1 MSKKIIITE
10 QDVDEPYEEI
20 IEQVDNSP
28 PEPPPPDP
36 PPPPPQPEKQKADCK
51 MRMRELY
58 KCDDCGK
65 YLTKKSLN
73 YSHYKTCRGK
83 PENQIKPDVK
93 PQAPPPDVS
102 TTSSAENA
110 VHFAAEPKPQAP
122 PPDVSA
128 TSSAKNAVHF
138 AAEPVQQMTPPP
150 VYYQQVPRQIPI
162 YEQMRLEKQRAHL
175 EKIQRLS
182 MFIA

>member
-1 MSKKIIITE
+1 MSKKITIKE
-10 QDVDEPYEEI
+10 EDVEEPYEEI
-20 IEQVDNSP
+20 IEQVDNT
-28 PEPPPPDP
+28 PELPDVTSTSSAKNAVHFAAEP
-36 PPPPPQPEKQKADCK
+36 PPPPPEKQKAECK

-83 PENQIKPDVK
+83 PENKIKPDVK
-93 PQAPPPDVS
+93 PQAPPP
-102 TTSSAENA
+102 
-110 VHFAAEPKPQAP
+110 QAP
-122 PPDVSA
+122 PP
-128 TSSAKNAVHF
+128 
-138 AAEPVQQMTPPP
+138 EPVQQMTPPP

>member
-1 MSKKIIITE
+1 MSKKITITE

-36 PPPPPQPEKQKADCK
+36 PPPPEKQKADCK

-83 PENQIKPDVK
+83 PENQIKPE
-93 PQAPPPDVS
+93 APPP
-102 TTSSAENA
+102 
-110 VHFAAEPKPQAP
+110 
-122 PPDVSA
+122 
-128 TSSAKNAVHF
+128 
-138 AAEPVQQMTPPP
+138 EPVQQMTPPP

>member
-1 MSKKIIITE
+1 MSKKITITE

-36 PPPPPQPEKQKADCK
+36 PPPPQPDVSSTSSAKNATHFAAEKQKADCK

-93 PQAPPPDVS
+93 PQAPPP
-102 TTSSAENA
+102 
-110 VHFAAEPKPQAP
+110 EPKPQAP
-122 PPDVSA
+122 PP
-128 TSSAKNAVHF
+128 
-138 AAEPVQQMTPPP
+138 EPVQQMTPPP
-150 VYYQQVPRQIPI
+150 VYYQQMPRQIPL

>member
-1 MSKKIIITE
+1 MPESK
-10 QDVDEPYEEI
+10 PAL
-20 IEQVDNSP
+20 
-28 PEPPPPDP
+28 
-36 PPPPPQPEKQKADCK
+36 PEKQKAECK

-83 PENQIKPDVK
+83 PENQIKP
-93 PQAPPPDVS
+93 
-102 TTSSAENA
+102 
-110 VHFAAEPKPQAP
+110 EPKPQAP
-122 PPDVSA
+122 PP
-128 TSSAKNAVHF
+128 
-138 AAEPVQQMTPPP
+138 EPVQQMTPPP
-150 VYYQQVPRQIPI
+150 VYYQQAPRQIPL

>member
-1 MSKKIIITE
+1 MSKKIIIKE
-10 QDVDEPYEEI
+10 EDVDEPYEEI

-36 PPPPPQPEKQKADCK
+36 PPEKQKADCK

-83 PENQIKPDVK
+83 PENQIKPEPKPHAPPPDVK
-93 PQAPPPDVS
+93 PQAPPP
-102 TTSSAENA
+102 
-110 VHFAAEPKPQAP
+110 
-122 PPDVSA
+122 
-128 TSSAKNAVHF
+128 
-138 AAEPVQQMTPPP
+138 EPVQQMTPPP
-150 VYYQQVPRQIPI
+150 VYYQQMPRQIPL

>member
-1 MSKKIIITE
+1 MSKKITITE

-28 PEPPPPDP
+28 PEQPPPDP
-36 PPPPPQPEKQKADCK
+36 PPPPEKQKADCK

-102 TTSSAENA
+102 
-110 VHFAAEPKPQAP
+110 
-122 PPDVSA
+122 A
-128 TSSAKNAVHF
+128 TSSAKYAVHF

>member
-1 MSKKIIITE
+1 MSKTITIKE
-10 QDVDEPYEEI
+10 EDVDEPYEEI
-20 IEQVDNSP
+20 IEQVDNTPP
-28 PEPPPPDP
+28 PEQPPAETTPPPP
-36 PPPPPQPEKQKADCK
+36 PEKQKADCK

-93 PQAPPPDVS
+93 PQAPPP
-102 TTSSAENA
+102 
-110 VHFAAEPKPQAP
+110 EPKPQAP
-122 PPDVSA
+122 P
-128 TSSAKNAVHF
+128 
-138 AAEPVQQMTPPP
+138 EPVQQMTPPP
-150 VYYQQVPRQIPI
+150 VYYQQAPRQIPL

-182 MFIA
+182 MFIAYFF

>member
-1 MSKKIIITE
+1 MSKKITITE

-28 PEPPPPDP
+28 PEPPPPD

-102 TTSSAENA
+102 TTSSAKNA

-122 PPDVSA
+122 PP
-128 TSSAKNAVHF
+128 
-138 AAEPVQQMTPPP
+138 EPVQQMTPPP

>member
-1 MSKKIIITE
+1 MSKKITITE

-28 PEPPPPDP
+28 PPEPDPTPPPP
-36 PPPPPQPEKQKADCK
+36 PEKQKADCK

-83 PENQIKPDVK
+83 PETK
-93 PQAPPPDVS
+93 
-102 TTSSAENA
+102 
-110 VHFAAEPKPQAP
+110 
-122 PPDVSA
+122 
-128 TSSAKNAVHF
+128 
-138 AAEPVQQMTPPP
+138 
-150 VYYQQVPRQIPI
+150 
-162 YEQMRLEKQRAHL
+162 
-175 EKIQRLS
+175 
-182 MFIA
+182 

>member
-1 MSKKIIITE
+1 MSKKITITE

-83 PENQIKPDVK
+83 PENQIKP
-93 PQAPPPDVS
+93 
-102 TTSSAENA
+102 
-110 VHFAAEPKPQAP
+110 EPKPQAP
-122 PPDVSA
+122 PPKPQAPAPAGRVG
-128 TSSAKNAVHF
+128 AVLRGH
-138 AAEPVQQMTPPP
+138 ER
-150 VYYQQVPRQIPI
+150 PRAGLGGR
-162 YEQMRLEKQRAHL
+162 RLRPRIHPWQHRC
-175 EKIQRLS
+175 LS
-182 MFIA
+182 IVFHIASYLNHTCEITAPRE

>member
-1 MSKKIIITE
+1 MSKKITITE

-28 PEPPPPDP
+28 PEPPPPD

-83 PENQIKPDVK
+83 PENQIKPDV
-93 PQAPPPDVS
+93 S
-102 TTSSAENA
+102 STSSAKNA

-122 PPDVSA
+122 PP
-128 TSSAKNAVHF
+128 
-138 AAEPVQQMTPPP
+138 EPVQQMSPPP
-150 VYYQQVPRQIPI
+150 VYYQQAPRQIPL

>member
-1 MSKKIIITE
+1 MGKRITIKE
-10 QDVDEPYEEI
+10 EDVDEPYEEI
-20 IEQVDNSP
+20 IEQDDNSP
-28 PEPPPPDP
+28 PEPPPPD

-93 PQAPPPDVS
+93 PQAPPP
-102 TTSSAENA
+102 
-110 VHFAAEPKPQAP
+110 EPKPQAP
-122 PPDVSA
+122 PP
-128 TSSAKNAVHF
+128 
-138 AAEPVQQMTPPP
+138 EPVQQMTPPP
-150 VYYQQVPRQIPI
+150 VYYQQMPRQIPL

>member
-1 MSKKIIITE
+1 MSKKIQIKE
-10 QDVDEPYEEI
+10 EDVDEPYEEI

-28 PEPPPPDP
+28 PEPPPPD

-83 PENQIKPDVK
+83 PENQIKP
-93 PQAPPPDVS
+93 
-102 TTSSAENA
+102 
-110 VHFAAEPKPQAP
+110 EPR
-122 PPDVSA
+122 
-128 TSSAKNAVHF
+128 
-138 AAEPVQQMTPPP
+138 QQTPPP
-150 VYYQQVPRQIPI
+150 PEPTPPPPEPVFYQQAPRPIPI
-162 YEQMRLEKQRAHL
+162 HEQMRLERRRAHL
-175 EKIQRLS
+175 DKINRLS

>member
-1 MSKKIIITE
+1 
-10 QDVDEPYEEI
+10 
-20 IEQVDNSP
+20 
-28 PEPPPPDP
+28 
-36 PPPPPQPEKQKADCK
+36 
-51 MRMRELY
+51 MRELY

-83 PENQIKPDVK
+83 PENQIKPEPR
-93 PQAPPPDVS
+93 PQAPPPQAS
-102 TTSSAENA
+102 
-110 VHFAAEPKPQAP
+110 PPQ
-122 PPDVSA
+122 DVSA

>member
-1 MSKKIIITE
+1 MSKKITIKE
-10 QDVDEPYEEI
+10 EDVEEPYDEI
-20 IEQVDNSP
+20 IEQVDNTPEPPP
-28 PEPPPPDP
+28 PEPPPPP
-36 PPPPPQPEKQKADCK
+36 PPEKQKAECK

-93 PQAPPPDVS
+93 PQAPPP
-102 TTSSAENA
+102 
-110 VHFAAEPKPQAP
+110 
-122 PPDVSA
+122 
-128 TSSAKNAVHF
+128 
-138 AAEPVQQMTPPP
+138 EPVQQMTPPP

>member
-1 MSKKIIITE
+1 MSKKITIKE

-36 PPPPPQPEKQKADCK
+36 PPQPQPEKQKADCK

-93 PQAPPPDVS
+93 PQAPPPQ
-102 TTSSAENA
+102 A
-110 VHFAAEPKPQAP
+110 PPPQAP
-122 PPDVSA
+122 PPQ
-128 TSSAKNAVHF
+128 
-138 AAEPVQQMTPPP
+138 EPVQQMTPPP
-150 VYYQQVPRQIPI
+150 VYYQQVLRQIPL